1 MRKNITILDGG
12 FGQSIVNKGIAQ
24 IGTLW
29 GCSAY
34 LDKKDHHHVVD
45 THLEFIDAGSQIIT
59 TSNFTIRKRR
69 LAQNNVENRLEEF
82 LNIAG
87 DLARKA
93 VIQSQR
99 KIKVAGSLPTQGET
113 YKPDIYLSD
122 EQLIN
127 EFEVTANTLNPY
139 VDLFYLD
146 VLCSQ
151 KEIECALK
159 AVSKFNKDILIGIH
173 LKKNGKLPSGEEIL
187 DLVPLIDKYNV
198 KALIGGC
205 ISPEIYEI
213 SKLSLIKINCDFGF
227 KINAFQDI
235 PDNWSIQPG
244 VNPNLN
250 LGKRLDLDEDRFIQ
264 FCNNAIKNGATYIGG
279 CCEIYH
285 HHIKSFVNQ
294 L

>member
-1 MRKNITILDGG
+1 MNKTITILDGG
-12 FGQSIVNKGIAQ
+12 FGQSIINKGINQ

-34 LDKKDHHHVVD
+34 LHEKDHHHVVD
-45 THLEFIDAGSQIIT
+45 THLEFIEAGSEIIT
-59 TSNFTIRKRR
+59 TSNFTIRRRR
-69 LAQNNVENRLEEF
+69 LAQNNIENRFEEF

-87 DLARKA
+87 SLARKA
-93 VIQSQR
+93 VIKSNKEV
-99 KIKVAGSLPTQGET
+99 KIAGSLPTQGET
-113 YKPDIYLSD
+113 YKPDIFLSD

-127 EFEVTANTLNPY
+127 QFEQTAKILNPY

-146 VLCSQ
+146 VLCSL

-159 AVSKFNKDILIGIH
+159 AASIFNKDILIGAH
-173 LKKNGKLPSGEEIL
+173 LKKDGKLPSGEEISKL
-187 DLVPLIDKYNV
+187 KAIIDNYSV
-198 KALIGGC
+198 KAVIGGC

-213 SKLSLIKINCDFGF
+213 SKLSFSELNCPFGF

-235 PDNWSIQPG
+235 PDDWSIQPG

-250 LGKRLDLDEDRFIQ
+250 LGKRLDLDESRFIQ
-264 FCNNAIKNGATYIGG
+264 FCNNAVENGATYIGG
-279 CCEIYH
+279 CCEINH